1 MSARPADRRPLR
13 EDLAALAARPRALW
27 GIYVLKLLE
36 SVAYFAA
43 YNVLAVYLGEELGYT
58 DKQSGTIAG
67 IWLTAVS
74 LVTFMAGSVAD
85 AAGLRKALVAS
96 VLSCL
101 AGRVLLAVSHE
112 RAIALTGLAVMSY
125 GVGSMFP
132 TMAAGVRKLTDDRT
146 VSFGFSLYY
155 VVMNVGALVAG
166 PLVSMARSR
175 FARPLSL
182 RGLGLDATLSSGQ
195 VIYLFSSVIT
205 LLGLLVTLW
214 LIRDPDERTTDT
226 TSSTDAASADPAA
239 PYRSPAA
246 TTAKRA
252 RSPLS
257 ILAEVARE
265 GTFWRFL
272 LFVSLLV
279 LVRLIFQHAHL
290 TWPRYTLREFG
301 RDFPY
306 ATYWSI
312 NPLIIIALTPVV
324 TALTRARSAFG
335 VIVWGAFITTAS
347 VFFLAASTTV
357 TASVLFIVTLSLG
370 EALWS
375 PRLYEFTTRVAPP
388 GREGTYTGLA
398 QIPMFVAKPVV
409 GFVSGALLARYCPAT
424 GPRDSRTLWLI
435 VGLTTLA
442 GPVLIVLLRR
452 VIVGGTRER

>member
-1 MSARPADRRPLR
+1 MSETSRRSLR
-13 EDLAALAARPRALW
+13 EDLSALAARPRALW
-27 GIYVLKLLE
+27 GIYALKLLE

-58 DKQSGTIAG
+58 DKQSGAIAG
-67 IWLTAVS
+67 TWLTAVS
-74 LVTFMAGSVAD
+74 LVTFAAGSVAD
-85 AAGLRKALVAS
+85 AAGIRKALIAS

-101 AGRVLLAVSHE
+101 AGRVLLALSHE
-112 RAIALTGLAVMSY
+112 RAVALTGLAVMSY

-132 TMAAGVRKLTDDRT
+132 TMAAGVRKLTDERT

-155 VVMNVGALVAG
+155 VVMNLGALLAG
-166 PLVSMARSR
+166 PLVSSVRRR
-175 FARPLSL
+175 FVRPLHL
-182 RGLGLDATLSSGQ
+182 HGMGLDATLSSGQ
-195 VIYLFSSVIT
+195 VIYLFSSIIT
-205 LLGLLVTLW
+205 VLGLLVTLW
-214 LIRDPDERTTDT
+214 LIREPDAHEEARKR
-226 TSSTDAASADPAA
+226 PAEGE
-239 PYRSPAA
+239 PA
-246 TTAKRA
+246 TPEKRP
-252 RSPLS
+252 RGPLS

-265 GTFWRFL
+265 RTFWRFL

-290 TWPRYTLREFG
+290 TWPKYTLREFG

-312 NPLIIIALTPVV
+312 NPLIIIGLTPVV
-324 TALTRARSAFG
+324 TALTRERSAYS

-347 VFFLAASTTV
+347 VFFLAASTSV

-375 PRLYEFTTRVAPP
+375 PRLYEFTTRVAPA

-409 GFVSGALLARYCPAT
+409 GFVSGALLARYCPPS
-424 GPRDSRTLWLI
+424 GPRDSTTLWLI
-435 VGLTTLA
+435 VGLSTLA
-442 GPVLIVLLRR
+442 GPVLIVLLRP
-452 VIVGGTRER
+452 IIEGGTRERG